1 MGVRVVSGMRE
12 VMELD
17 RVRMLPRAMWECWR
31 RRSDIRFM
39 GERFSG
45 FCYFELY
52 LFLKIKKSLTEI

>member
-1 MGVRVVSGMRE
+1 MRE